1 MDLRQTT
8 KDFALNIVN
17 LYSALP
23 KSTEA
28 QVLGRQFLRSGTS
41 IGAHYREAL
50 RSRSDAEYISKLE
63 TALQELEETLYW
75 LELLSELN
83 MIDSDKFQGLQKQT
97 NELIAVFV
105 ACVKTAKSRKK
116 QR

>member
-1 MDLRQTT
+1 MDLRQVT
-8 KDFALNIVN
+8 KAFALKIVN

-28 QVLGRQFLRSGTS
+28 QVLGKQVLRSGTS

-63 TALQELEETLYW
+63 TGLQELEETLYW
-75 LELLSELN
+75 LELLSELR
-83 MIDSDKFQGLQKQT
+83 MIDSVRFQDLQKQAD
-97 NELIAVFV
+97 ELIAVLV

>member
-8 KDFALNIVN
+8 KEFALKIVN

-28 QVLGRQFLRSGTS
+28 QVLGKQVLRSGTS

-63 TALQELEETLYW
+63 TGLQESEETLYW
-75 LELLSELN
+75 LELLSELK
-83 MIDSDKFQGLQKQT
+83 MIDSIRFEDLKIQI
-97 NELIAVFV
+97 NELISVFV
-105 ACVKTAKSRKK
+105 ACVKTVKSRRK
-116 QR
+116 QK